1 MFTGLVQGVG
11 RVVDVQRLAADGG
24 VRLTIDGSAV
34 AGFRPAVGDS
44 IALNGACMTATSV
57 DGARFTVDV
66 SRESLS
72 KTAGL
77 DGAGD
82 VNIETSMALG
92 DKLGG
97 HLVAGHVDGVGEVVR
112 FDPVH
117 ESWEL
122 VVRAPRELAKYFAY
136 KGSVAVNGVSLTVNR
151 VDDTPAGLRVLDQH
165 HSAHVRSDDAAL
177 AASRVARQP
186 RGRPDRA
193 LRRAHAVARAR
204 GLTRREW
211 PSAPSSCSPTARA
224 TRAGR

>member
-136 KGSVAVNGVSLTVNR
+136 KGSVAVNGVSLTVNS
-151 VDDTPAGLRVLDQH
+151 VTDTPAGCEFSINIIPHTFEVTTLRSL
-165 HSAHVRSDDAAL
+165 RPG
-177 AASRVARQP
+177 SRVNLEADLIARYVE
-186 RGRPDRA
+186 RM
-193 LRRAHAVARAR
+193 LS
-204 GLTRREW
+204 LE
-211 PSAPSSCSPTARA
+211 
-224 TRAGR
+224 RAG

>member
-11 RVVDVQRLAADGG
+11 RVVDVERLAADGG

-34 AGFRPAVGDS
+34 AGFRPGIGDS

-122 VVRAPRELAKYFAY
+122 LVRAPRELAKYFAY
-136 KGSVAVNGVSLTVNR
+136 KGSIAVNGVSLTVNR
-151 VDDTPAGLRVLDQH
+151 VDDAPAGCEFSINIIPHTFEVTTLRSL
-165 HSAHVRSDDAAL
+165 RPG
-177 AASRVARQP
+177 SRVNLEADLIARYVE
-186 RGRPDRA
+186 RM
-193 LRRAHAVARAR
+193 LS
-204 GLTRREW
+204 LE
-211 PSAPSSCSPTARA
+211 
-224 TRAGR
+224 RAG

>member
-34 AGFRPAVGDS
+34 AGFRPAIGDS

-77 DGAGD
+77 EGAGD

-151 VDDTPAGLRVLDQH
+151 VDDTAAGCEFSINIIPHTFEVTTLRSL
-165 HSAHVRSDDAAL
+165 RPG
-177 AASRVARQP
+177 SRVNLEADLIARYVE
-186 RGRPDRA
+186 RM
-193 LRRAHAVARAR
+193 LS
-204 GLTRREW
+204 LE
-211 PSAPSSCSPTARA
+211 
-224 TRAGR
+224 RAG

>member
-11 RVVDVQRLAADGG
+11 RVVDVQRLADDGG
-24 VRLTIDGSAV
+24 VRLTIDGAAV
-34 AGFRPAVGDS
+34 PGFAPAVGDS

-77 DGAGD
+77 DGTGD
-82 VNIETSMALG
+82 VNLETSMALG

-112 FDPVH
+112 FAPVH

-122 VVRAPRELAKYFAY
+122 VVRAPRELARYFAY

-151 VDDTPAGLRVLDQH
+151 VDDTAQGCELSINIIPHTFEVTTL
-165 HSAHVRSDDAAL
+165 
-177 AASRVARQP
+177 
-186 RGRPDRA
+186 RA
-193 LRRAHAVARAR
+193 LSPGARVNLEADLIAR
-204 GLTRREW
+204 YVERMLSLE
-211 PSAPSSCSPTARA
+211 
-224 TRAGR
+224 RAG

>member
-11 RVVDVQRLAADGG
+11 RVVEVQRLAADGG
-24 VRLTIDGSAV
+24 VRLTIDGGAV
-34 AGFRPAVGDS
+34 ADFRPSVGDS

-66 SRESLS
+66 SKESLS

-77 DGAGD
+77 DGTGD

-112 FDPVH
+112 FEPVH

-136 KGSVAVNGVSLTVNR
+136 TGSVAVNGVSLTVNR
-151 VDDTPAGLRVLDQH
+151 VDDTPAGCEFSINIIPHTYQATTLRNLR
-165 HSAHVRSDDAAL
+165 AG
-177 AASRVARQP
+177 SRVNLEIDLIARYVERMLTAP
-186 RGRPDRA
+186 RA
-193 LRRAHAVARAR
+193 
-204 GLTRREW
+204 
-211 PSAPSSCSPTARA
+211 
-224 TRAGR
+224 

>member
-34 AGFRPAVGDS
+34 PGFRPSIGDS

-66 SRESLS
+66 SKESLS

-82 VNIETSMALG
+82 VNLETSMALG

-112 FDPVH
+112 FAPVH

-122 VVRAPRELAKYFAY
+122 VVRAPRELARYFAY

-151 VDDTPAGLRVLDQH
+151 VADTPQGCELSINIIPHTYEVTTL
-165 HSAHVRSDDAAL
+165 
-177 AASRVARQP
+177 
-186 RGRPDRA
+186 RA
-193 LRRAHAVARAR
+193 LRAGSRVNLEADLIARYVERMLSLER
-204 GLTRREW
+204 G
-211 PSAPSSCSPTARA
+211 
-224 TRAGR
+224 G

>member
-151 VDDTPAGLRVLDQH
+151 VDDTPQGCEFSINIIPHTFEVTTLRSL
-165 HSAHVRSDDAAL
+165 RPG
-177 AASRVARQP
+177 SRVNLEADLIARYVE
-186 RGRPDRA
+186 RM
-193 LRRAHAVARAR
+193 LS
-204 GLTRREW
+204 LE
-211 PSAPSSCSPTARA
+211 
-224 TRAGR
+224 RAG

>member
-11 RVVDVQRLAADGG
+11 RVVDVERLAADGG

-136 KGSVAVNGVSLTVNR
+136 KGSAAVNGVSLTVNR
-151 VDDTPAGLRVLDQH
+151 VDDTPAGCELSINIIPHTFEVTTLRSL
-165 HSAHVRSDDAAL
+165 RPG
-177 AASRVARQP
+177 SRVNLEADLIARYVE
-186 RGRPDRA
+186 RM
-193 LRRAHAVARAR
+193 LS
-204 GLTRREW
+204 LE
-211 PSAPSSCSPTARA
+211 
-224 TRAGR
+224 RAG

>member
-34 AGFRPAVGDS
+34 EGFRPAVGDS

-151 VDDTPAGLRVLDQH
+151 VDDTPQGCELSINIIPHTFEVTTLRSLRPG
-165 HSAHVRSDDAAL
+165 A
-177 AASRVARQP
+177 RVNLEADLIARYVE
-186 RGRPDRA
+186 RM
-193 LRRAHAVARAR
+193 LS
-204 GLTRREW
+204 LE
-211 PSAPSSCSPTARA
+211 
-224 TRAGR
+224 RAG

>member
-11 RVVDVQRLAADGG
+11 RVVDVERLAADGG

-34 AGFRPAVGDS
+34 EGFRPAVGDS

-151 VDDTPAGLRVLDQH
+151 VDDTPAGCELSINIIPHTFEVTTLRSL
-165 HSAHVRSDDAAL
+165 RPG
-177 AASRVARQP
+177 SRVNLEADLIARYVE
-186 RGRPDRA
+186 RM
-193 LRRAHAVARAR
+193 
-204 GLTRREW
+204 
-211 PSAPSSCSPTARA
+211 PSLE
-224 TRAGR
+224 RAG

>member
-11 RVVDVQRLAADGG
+11 RVVDVERLAADGG

-34 AGFRPAVGDS
+34 AGFRPGIGDS

-97 HLVAGHVDGVGEVVR
+97 HLVAGHVDGVGEVML

-151 VDDTPAGLRVLDQH
+151 VDDTPAGCELSINIIPHTFEVTTLRSL
-165 HSAHVRSDDAAL
+165 RPG
-177 AASRVARQP
+177 SRVNLEADLIARYVE
-186 RGRPDRA
+186 RM
-193 LRRAHAVARAR
+193 LS
-204 GLTRREW
+204 LE
-211 PSAPSSCSPTARA
+211 
-224 TRAGR
+224 RAG

>member
-11 RVVDVQRLAADGG
+11 RVVDVERLAADGG

-122 VVRAPRELAKYFAY
+122 VVRAPRDLAKYFAY

-151 VDDTPAGLRVLDQH
+151 VDDTPQGCEFSINIIPHTFEVTTLRSL
-165 HSAHVRSDDAAL
+165 RPG
-177 AASRVARQP
+177 SRVNLEADLIARYVE
-186 RGRPDRA
+186 RM
-193 LRRAHAVARAR
+193 LS
-204 GLTRREW
+204 LE
-211 PSAPSSCSPTARA
+211 
-224 TRAGR
+224 RAG

>member
-11 RVVDVQRLAADGG
+11 CVVDVERLAADGG
-24 VRLTIDGSAV
+24 VRLTIDGGAV
-34 AGFRPAVGDS
+34 AGFRPTVGDS

-112 FDPVH
+112 FEPVH

-151 VDDTPAGLRVLDQH
+151 VDDTPAGCEFSINIIPHTFEVTTLRSL
-165 HSAHVRSDDAAL
+165 RPG
-177 AASRVARQP
+177 SRVNLEADLIARYVE
-186 RGRPDRA
+186 RMLSLERA
-193 LRRAHAVARAR
+193 
-204 GLTRREW
+204 W
-211 PSAPSSCSPTARA
+211 PGAPSSCSPTARE

>member
-34 AGFRPAVGDS
+34 AGFQPAVGDS

-151 VDDTPAGLRVLDQH
+151 VDDTPAGCELSINIIPHTFEVTTLRSLRPGSCVNLEAD
-165 HSAHVRSDDAAL
+165 L
-177 AASRVARQP
+177 IARYVE
-186 RGRPDRA
+186 RM
-193 LRRAHAVARAR
+193 LS
-204 GLTRREW
+204 LE
-211 PSAPSSCSPTARA
+211 
-224 TRAGR
+224 RAG